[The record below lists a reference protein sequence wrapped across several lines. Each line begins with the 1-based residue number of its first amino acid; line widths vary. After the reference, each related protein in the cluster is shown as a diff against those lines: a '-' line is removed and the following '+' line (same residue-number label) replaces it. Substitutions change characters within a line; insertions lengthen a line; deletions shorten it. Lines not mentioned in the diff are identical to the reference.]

1 MMIMKVKTIDK
12 PIRTREEILSWLEAA
27 RQRKKAWEEKID
39 AKFAKRLQSKKAAA
53 DSGYYDL
60 EWA

>member
-27 RQRKKAWEEKID
+27 RQRNKAWEEKID
-39 AKFAKRLQSKKAAA
+39 AKFAKRLQS
-53 DSGYYDL
+53 DIRDR
-60 EWA
+60 